1 MAEQPQKEYGKLT
14 AEQFKIMVSKL
25 PEVRSQRHELTDLMK
40 SRSKE
45 KLDELLGNN
54 FCWAIVYEL
63 PFIEH
68 IAWLLAALDKVEFVK
83 AAVLAAD
90 PQQAVLDNF
99 DVDDGDWQGGVG
111 GYFTKADLI
120 GLVASLQRT
129 ILSIMIYQ
137 RSLSGLVEEVRQG
150 NEDSLF
156 DAVRLDRSIVACPTI
171 AARISRAE
179 LLGEKRFFLR
189 LRKALKGP
197 SQKHWEAYQ
206 DLRYALYT
214 LRELGFDKLSDEQLE
229 NLLVHQLKV
238 YPNTFN
244 AKRNLRKQY
253 SESKKIS
260 TT

>member
-1 MAEQPQKEYGKLT
+1 MAELSQKEYGKLT
-14 AEQFKIMVSKL
+14 AEQFKTLISKL

-45 KLDELLGNN
+45 KLDELLGKD
-54 FCWAIVYEL
+54 FYWATVYEL

-68 IAWLLAALDKVEFVK
+68 IAWLLVALDKVDFVH
-83 AAVLAAD
+83 AAIQTPD
-90 PQQAVLDNF
+90 PQQALLDGF
-99 DVDDGDWQGGVG
+99 DTDDGEWQGEVG
-111 GYFTKADLI
+111 GFFSKSDLV
-120 GLVASLQRT
+120 GLVVSLQKT
-129 ILSIMIYQ
+129 ILSIMIFQ

-150 NEDSLF
+150 NDDSLF
-156 DAVRLDRSIVACPTI
+156 DAVRLDRSIMACPTI

-179 LLGEKRFFLR
+179 LCGEKLFFLR
-189 LRKALKGP
+189 LRRALKGP

-244 AKRNLRKQY
+244 ARRNLRKQY